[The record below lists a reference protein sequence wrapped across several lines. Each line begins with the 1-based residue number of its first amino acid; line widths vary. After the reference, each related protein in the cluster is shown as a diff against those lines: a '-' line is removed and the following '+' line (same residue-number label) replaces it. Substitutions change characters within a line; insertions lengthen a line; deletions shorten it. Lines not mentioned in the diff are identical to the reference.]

1 MARPMILIA
10 LLLVMPSCQ
19 SHTWLLYANPPVGD
33 DKQGQECSPVIFA
46 LGPSVD
52 LSGNGAMSRGGIT
65 KVKTVEYQMNSF
77 HGLGKECIIA
87 HGE

>member
-1 MARPMILIA
+1 
-10 LLLVMPSCQ
+10 
-19 SHTWLLYANPPVGD
+19 
-33 DKQGQECSPVIFA
+33 
-46 LGPSVD
+46 
-52 LSGNGAMSRGGIT
+52 MSRGGIT